1 MKVLRGLAVA
11 GLVLVAATLAVQATA
26 APNATL
32 DYDDAR
38 HLLARTGFGP
48 TDAEVRAYAALSREA
63 AVTQLLKDVRTTASA
78 PPPAS
83 AIDTTALRPPRGE
96 APEADRKAFIQQ
108 QTREGLELRAWWV
121 QEMLTTP
128 TPLTERMTLFWHN
141 HFVSAQPKVRISR
154 LMYRQN
160 VTLRANALGNFGTLL
175 HAVARDPAMVIYL
188 DSAQNRKGAPNEN
201 FAREV
206 MELFTL
212 GEGHYAEQ
220 DIKEAARAFTGWS
233 LDRETGQFVFRRFL
247 HDDGVKTV
255 FGKSGTFDGDAILDL
270 ILARRETSEYVTA
283 RLWREFVSP
292 EPDAAEV
299 RRIAARFR
307 ESNYEIKTVLREL
320 LLTPAFYAPEN
331 RGVLVKSPAEFVVG
345 TLRALDL
352 NPEQTLPFAIAAAG
366 MGQNLLSPPNV
377 KGWPGGE
384 TWINTT
390 TLLARKQFVDRLTR
404 ADELPSGAA
413 MMNAADS
420 SGAMMN
426 AVDPGSRMMRAAASG
441 ERMESVAASGR
452 VPKTTLAP
460 TVGLDEAKAR
470 QQRFARQMERGLA
483 SVQFNSAR
491 WIAQFPGATPEERAR
506 WAQRL
511 LLAVA
516 PQQAADFSAD
526 SLTLVHGLVLD
537 AAYQLK

>member
-1 MKVLRGLAVA
+1 MKMVRITALSGLF
-11 GLVLVAATLAVQATA
+11 LLAATIAMPATA
-26 APNATL
+26 ASNAVL
-32 DYDDAR
+32 GYDDAR

-48 TDAEVRAYAALSREA
+48 TDAEVRAYAGLSREA
-63 AVTQLLKDVRTTASA
+63 AVTQLLKDTRITAMSA
-78 PPPAS
+78 PPAS
-83 AIDTTALRPPRGE
+83 AVDTTPLRPPRGE
-96 APEADRKAFIQQ
+96 TAPEAERKAFVQQ
-108 QTREGLELRAWWV
+108 QTREGLELRAWWL
-121 QEMLTTP
+121 QEMLVTP
-128 TPLTERMTLFWHN
+128 SPLTERMTLFWHN
-141 HFVSAQPKVRISR
+141 HFVSGQPKVRISR

-160 VTLRANALGNFGTLL
+160 VTLRTNALGNFGTLL
-175 HAVARDPAMVIYL
+175 HAIAKDPAMVVYL

-233 LDRETGQFVFRRFL
+233 IDRETGQFVFRRFL
-247 HDDGVKTV
+247 HDDDVKTV
-255 FGKSGTFDGDAILDL
+255 FGKSGRFDGDAVLDL
-270 ILARRETSEYVTA
+270 LLARPETAEYVTA

-299 RRIAARFR
+299 RRIATRFR
-307 ESNYEIKTVLREL
+307 ESNYEIKAALREL
-320 LLTPAFYAPEN
+320 LLSPAFYALEN

-345 TLRALDL
+345 TLRALEL
-352 NPEQTLPFAIAAAG
+352 RPEQTLPFAIAAAG
-366 MGQNLLSPPNV
+366 MGQNLMSPPNV

-384 TWINTT
+384 TWINTS

-404 ADELPSGAA
+404 ADDLPVSVA
-413 MMNAADS
+413 MPTMNAADT
-420 SGAMMN
+420 
-426 AVDPGSRMMRAAASG
+426 GSERMETAAAS
-441 ERMESVAASGR
+441 AR
-452 VPKTTLAP
+452 VPKRAITPGAA
-460 TVGLDEAKAR
+460 LDEDKAR

-491 WIAQFPGATPEERAR
+491 WIAQFPGATPNERAR

-511 LLAVA
+511 LLAVE
-516 PQQAADFSAD
+516 PQQPADFSAD